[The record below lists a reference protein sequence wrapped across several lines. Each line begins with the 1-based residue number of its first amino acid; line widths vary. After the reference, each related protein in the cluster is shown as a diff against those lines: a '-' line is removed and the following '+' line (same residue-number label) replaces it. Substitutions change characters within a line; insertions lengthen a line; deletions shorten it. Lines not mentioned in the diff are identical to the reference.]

1 VNGATSGTQGL
12 ATTAPAHFSHA
23 VIAAYVADAVAA
35 ARAGVTLAGA
45 PAKAV
50 RVAIREDGR
59 SINLDVKVILEY
71 GVAAPVAARAVDAA
85 IRHDLDQLVAVTIGT
100 IRVVV
105 EDVA

>member
-1 VNGATSGTQGL
+1 MNGATSGTPGL
-12 ATTAPAHFSHA
+12 ATTTPAHFSHA

-50 RVAIREDGR
+50 RIAIGEDGQ

-71 GVAAPVAARAVDAA
+71 GLAAPLAARALDAA
-85 IRHDLDQLVAVTIGT
+85 IRQDLDQLVAVTIGT
-100 IRVVV
+100 VRVVV